1 MSSFDLEVV
10 LDDISCSW
18 RILRLRNAI
27 DALPSGARVLV
38 TSTDRDIQPDL
49 EAFVRQSGN
58 LLLGTGQ
65 TRDRFTF
72 AIQKV

>member
-1 MSSFDLEVV
+1 MSSFDLELA

-27 DALPSGARVLV
+27 DALRDGARLLV
-38 TSTDRDIQPDL
+38 TTTDPSLQPDL

-58 LLLGTGQ
+58 LMLQ
-65 TRDRFTF
+65 TIETRGALTF
-72 AIQKV
+72 VLQKL